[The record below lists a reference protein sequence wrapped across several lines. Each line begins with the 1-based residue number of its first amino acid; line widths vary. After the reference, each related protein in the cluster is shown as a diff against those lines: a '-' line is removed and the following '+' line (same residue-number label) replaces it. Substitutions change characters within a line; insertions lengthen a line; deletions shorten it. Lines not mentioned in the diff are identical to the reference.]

1 MMPLQYLDM
10 EKTIMRENQNKN
22 DEIANGLK
30 TQMMI
35 INLVRVISM
44 AKLLRL

>member
-1 MMPLQYLDM
+1 MMPLQFLDM
-10 EKTIMRENQNKN
+10 EKIIMRKNQNKN

-35 INLVRVISM
+35 INLERVVST